1 MFLLWGRVDMASYEI
16 FMEDE
21 VEIGRWVFKE
31 TKKVHLAL
39 DPHSSSYNQIGIKH
53 IIQNIGSSRHIHLA
67 NSNNVSDALCIIY
80 GHDNRLRIGTRV
92 CDIFGRDWSPST
104 NGRRI
109 YQIVCYKMIPNYYPF
124 SINFIFSTYYP
135 IKHSKYTHPGGVWLA
150 KKTTAGA
157 SCVVEKTLKDTYFA
171 RLCT

>member
-1 MFLLWGRVDMASYEI
+1 MSWQEKGGQWKDRKKCEWKKANEI
-16 FMEDE
+16 
-21 VEIGRWVFKE
+21 
-31 TKKVHLAL
+31 KK
-39 DPHSSSYNQIGIKH
+39 IEGIKRL
-53 IIQNIGSSRHIHLA
+53 QER
-67 NSNNVSDALCIIY
+67 Y
-80 GHDNRLRIGTRV
+80 GHKSTHSFVHFSNDECSTYLQYKKQSNKDPGMPKDLQERRACCVEWMV
-92 CDIFGRDWSPST
+92 CDIFGRDWSPSA

-150 KKTTAGA
+150 KKATAGA

>member
-1 MFLLWGRVDMASYEI
+1 MASYEI

-80 GHDNRLRIGTRV
+80 GHDNRLGIGTRV
-92 CDIFGRDWSPST
+92 IKGTTEVLWITASHS
-104 NGRRI
+104 
-109 YQIVCYKMIPNYYPF
+109 F
-124 SINFIFSTYYP
+124 SIIKLVSCSFSNILGHLSY
-135 IKHSKYTHPGGVWLA
+135 SSL
-150 KKTTAGA
+150 
-157 SCVVEKTLKDTYFA
+157 
-171 RLCT
+171 

>member
-1 MFLLWGRVDMASYEI
+1 MWASIASTNLIAPRNIWSYSNKDDDIKISAGSVSISYFTHIVICFVFRCCFSLKVLYAKQVLWY
-16 FMEDE
+16 
-21 VEIGRWVFKE
+21 
-31 TKKVHLAL
+31 
-39 DPHSSSYNQIGIKH
+39 
-53 IIQNIGSSRHIHLA
+53 RHW
-67 NSNNVSDALCIIY
+67 
-80 GHDNRLRIGTRV
+80 V
-92 CDIFGRDWSPST
+92 CDIFGRDWSPSA

-171 RLCT
+171 RSCT